1 MKNVSFRFVWLCCW
15 IARHCGFCL
24 RCCFACISHE
34 PAVAAF
40 HLVYCEFY
48 CFTVVYGKC
57 HTTSRVNICSRPCPP
72 QFLCI
77 LPSIRASFEPIFTD
91 TNTDSVTGA
100 CLNMHKLIK
109 WNVCCPISIS
119 FMLITDRTIKR
130 QKPCSFWVIF
140 AISTQITLFKAT
152 WGSGRKAEYVFK
164 L

>member
-72 QFLCI
+72 QFPLHFAQHQGFVWANFHRHKHRLGYRGMLKYAQVDKVKCLLAHFNQFYADNRPNYKKAKTMFI
-77 LPSIRASFEPIFTD
+77 LSNIRNFHTD
-91 TNTDSVTGA
+91 YF
-100 CLNMHKLIK
+100 I
-109 WNVCCPISIS
+109 
-119 FMLITDRTIKR
+119 
-130 QKPCSFWVIF
+130 
-140 AISTQITLFKAT
+140 
-152 WGSGRKAEYVFK
+152 
-164 L
+164 